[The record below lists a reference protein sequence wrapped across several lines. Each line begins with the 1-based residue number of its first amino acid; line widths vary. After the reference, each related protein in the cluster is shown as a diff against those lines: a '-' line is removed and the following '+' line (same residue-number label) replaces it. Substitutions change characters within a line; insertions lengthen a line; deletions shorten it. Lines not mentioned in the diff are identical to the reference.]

1 MDGATIGD
9 KCVLTGTVVGKKSK
23 IGSKCALT
31 GCEIQDGNVV
41 AEGTEGKGEKY
52 LVGGLED
59 EMGDGDGREF
69 DGEDEDRDM
78 YGGEEDDNED
88 GLSLT

>member
-23 IGSKCALT
+23 IGGKCGLT
-31 GCEIQDGNVV
+31 NCEVQDGNVV

-59 EMGDGDGREF
+59 EMEEGEGFDD
-69 DGEDEDRDM
+69 DGEDED
-78 YGGEEDDNED
+78 GEGEGLGLGED
-88 GLSLT
+88 

>member
-9 KCVLTGTVVGKKSK
+9 RCVLTGTVVGKKSK
-23 IGSKCALT
+23 IGSKSSFT
-31 GCEIQDGNVV
+31 NCEVQDGNVV

-59 EMGDGDGREF
+59 EVEGEEGMGFDDNDDDGEEGDGE
-69 DGEDEDRDM
+69 
-78 YGGEEDDNED
+78 
-88 GLSLT
+88 GLSLDED